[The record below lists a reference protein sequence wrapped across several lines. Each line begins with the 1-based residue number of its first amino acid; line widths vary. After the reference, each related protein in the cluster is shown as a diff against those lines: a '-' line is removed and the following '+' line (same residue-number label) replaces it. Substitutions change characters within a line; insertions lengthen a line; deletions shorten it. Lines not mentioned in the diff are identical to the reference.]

1 MVLWFSSS
9 LPLLHC
15 FLTRGI
21 FTKPS
26 ETRLDH
32 LFFSFLQ
39 QSLVLSKCILR
50 DWFAVEVVTTVE
62 QSSFQFPEH
71 LISEYLWGV
80 KTTTTKKVHL
90 NACKEII
97 ERN

>member
-1 MVLWFSSS
+1 M
-9 LPLLHC
+9 
-15 FLTRGI
+15 
-21 FTKPS
+21 
-26 ETRLDH
+26 
-32 LFFSFLQ
+32 
-39 QSLVLSKCILR
+39 LSKCILR